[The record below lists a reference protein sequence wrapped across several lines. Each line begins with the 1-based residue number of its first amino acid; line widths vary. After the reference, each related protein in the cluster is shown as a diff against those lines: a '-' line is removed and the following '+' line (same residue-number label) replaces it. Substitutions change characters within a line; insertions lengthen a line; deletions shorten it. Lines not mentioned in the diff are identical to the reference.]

1 MEFGTRLRYAAPAM
15 NDARLILV
23 TCPADAAE
31 ALARTLVEARV
42 AACVNCVPGLRSVY
56 RWRGEVQAD
65 DEALLLIKT
74 TRDAFEALRAAV
86 LSAHPYELPELIAV
100 DIDDGHPPYL
110 QWITESLQ
118 R

>member
-1 MEFGTRLRYAAPAM
+1 MRDNLEEMVRRGKAHIPVLLGGAALTRSFVEGELREVY
-15 NDARLILV
+15 
-23 TCPADAAE
+23 
-31 ALARTLVEARV
+31 
-42 AACVNCVPGLRSVY
+42 PGPLFY
-56 RWRGEVQAD
+56 G
-65 DEALLLIKT
+65 K
-74 TRDAFEALRAAV
+74 DAFEALRAAV

>member
-42 AACVNCVPGLRSVY
+42 AACVNCVPGL
-56 RWRGEVQAD
+56 
-65 DEALLLIKT
+65 LLIKT